1 MKTIS
6 IKICASFLTGKSD
19 EALEQAE
26 EELVDNDERKQFVCP
41 SDAWLIFYKHKLL
54 FSSLH
59 KFDVA
64 CEKKERGRKRVEKIE
79 RERERVIAICLH
91 IIIIGHAVWEQSD
104 FFI

>member
-19 EALEQAE
+19 EAVEQAE

-64 CEKKERGRKRVEKIE
+64 WERGKKKERGSE
-79 RERERVIAICLH
+79 RERERKK
-91 IIIIGHAVWEQSD
+91 S
-104 FFI
+104 